1 MCRIHWSMYL
11 LIAGKNIS
19 FVSSVISIQSCI
31 TSKAA
36 STVCWV
42 GFFFGGSV
50 VSFTSLSSS
59 SSVSLFLAAIIL
71 STMSLSVTASV
82 VITVR
87 RSGHNPQT
95 ANKGGAR
102 LGECHLLGLLHRYQE
117 NRYAHWWQ
125 LLLNRRGG
133 SSFQWSSL
141 WFCPR
146 PGLSFRRTSDATW
159 WRALGSGPSN
169 SG

>member
-1 MCRIHWSMYL
+1 MHGHVPNSLVDVSFDSWKKYIFCVFCHLNPVMYNFEGCVNCL
-11 LIAGKNIS
+11 LS
-19 FVSSVISIQSCI
+19 RLLLC
-31 TSKAA
+31 
-36 STVCWV
+36 
-42 GFFFGGSV
+42 GSV

-95 ANKGGAR
+95 AHEGGAR

-133 SSFQWSSL
+133 SSF
-141 WFCPR
+141 
-146 PGLSFRRTSDATW
+146 
-159 WRALGSGPSN
+159 
-169 SG
+169 